1 MKNKKIFTPKAYRL
15 KNDACPLNYMLASHN
30 SSRSPLLYFDEDTGV
45 NRPLRYARN
54 QKSPF
59 VEEQDGNAIL
69 EPIVFEDGLLYVTKE
84 NQVLQQFLYYHPMRD
99 RVFEEVDNERDASED
114 VEILEME
121 LNAQILAKELSFE
134 KLLSVSRILIGG
146 SVDKLS
152 TAELKRD
159 ILLFAKY
166 NPVDFIE
173 VVNDPDLEFGD
184 EVRQFF
190 DENMLSFRNKN
201 KDVYFNLKGNKKKML
216 TIPFGED
223 PYHVVG
229 SYLKTDEGVHI
240 YKGLVKMLG
249 E

>member
-1 MKNKKIFTPKAYRL
+1 MKKEIFTSKAYRL
-15 KNDACPLNYMLASHN
+15 KNDSAPLNYMLASHN
-30 SSRSPLLYFDEDTGV
+30 SSRSPLLYFDEETGV

-59 VEEQDGNAIL
+59 VDEQDGSAIL
-69 EPIVFEDGLLYVTKE
+69 EPIVFEDGMLVVEKA
-84 NQVLQQFLYYHPMRD
+84 NQVLQQFLYYHPSRD

-121 LNAQILAKELSFE
+121 LNAQIVAKELSFE
-134 KLLSVSRILIGG
+134 KLLSVSRILLGG
-146 SVDKLS
+146 SVDRLS
-152 TAELKRD
+152 TPELKRD

-166 NPVDFIE
+166 NPEDFME

-190 DENMLSFRNKN
+190 DEKLLSLRNNN

-216 TIPFGED
+216 TVPFGED

-229 SYLKTDEGVHI
+229 SYLKTDEGIEI
-240 YKGLVKMLG
+240 YQGLSKLLNK
-249 E
+249 